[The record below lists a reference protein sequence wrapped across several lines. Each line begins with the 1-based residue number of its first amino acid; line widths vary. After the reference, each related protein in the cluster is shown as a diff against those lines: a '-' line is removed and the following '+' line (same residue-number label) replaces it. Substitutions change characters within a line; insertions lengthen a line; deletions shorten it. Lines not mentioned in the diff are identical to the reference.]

1 MVRVSKEVL
10 QKAAKTLSDILV
22 CPLSKQPLRSPLS
35 ILSSLFFTAKNN
47 FGVCSLNLNHLSFVF
62 RCFDFHF
69 QLPID
74 NCPVPF
80 YPLGIS
86 RFLIKNGIPCLVPRD
101 GKVLEEEDASKPDHD
116 INLSAVNEENRGRSA

>member
-22 CPLSKQPLRSPLS
+22 CPLSKQPLRYCQESNSLISDAIGVAFPV
-35 ILSSLFFTAKNN
+35 SSN
-47 FGVCSLNLNHLSFVF
+47 SLLLLPFSF